1 MRLYQIIL
9 LILAVL
15 FAVTGFL
22 RSRAIKKQ
30 QTAKPEPDK
39 KSNRKRAWW
48 IVLAMIGIWLFL
60 IELLAIASDKTEGQI
75 LLLGLGAKRVQLFG
89 LSLSRTVIDA
99 WIIIA
104 VLLLLAVLIRV
115 FYIPKFK
122 SRPKGI
128 QNVLEGTVES
138 ISKRRRKREK
148 RPIDPAKRAK
158 RKKILFIGLVVT
170 AIWLVVVGLL
180 ALIFGK
186 PESEGLQLA
195 LGAERVNLFGLNL
208 SRTIIDSWI
217 IIAVLT
223 LLALLIRIFCIPKF
237 TDKPKG
243 LQNLLEAA
251 VEALSNYSGTQVHT
265 MKMSMSFGAYLFTLV
280 LFMVGCAILELFG
293 ERAPTA
299 DLTMTFAMALIT
311 FFLLNYYGIKHKG
324 IKGRL
329 KSLGS
334 PTKIILPI
342 RMVCDL
348 AIPVSLACR
357 LFGNMLGGMIVMDL
371 LYSALGS
378 FAVGIPSV
386 IGLYFNVFHPLI
398 QAFIFV
404 TLTLSYIEEAT
415 E

>member
-1 MRLYQIIL
+1 MELYQIVL
-9 LILAVL
+9 LVVAAVI
-15 FAVTGFL
+15 AVAGFL
-22 RSRAIKKQ
+22 WNRAVKKRLATLQ
-30 QTAKPEPDK
+30 EPDK
-39 KSNRKRAWW
+39 KLKKKKTWSLVLS
-48 IVLAMIGIWLFL
+48 IVGAWLFVA
-60 IELLAIASDKTEGQI
+60 ELLA
-75 LLLGLGAKRVQLFG
+75 V
-89 LSLSRTVIDA
+89 
-99 WIIIA
+99 
-104 VLLLLAVLIRV
+104 
-115 FYIPKFK
+115 
-122 SRPKGI
+122 
-128 QNVLEGTVES
+128 
-138 ISKRRRKREK
+138 
-148 RPIDPAKRAK
+148 
-158 RKKILFIGLVVT
+158 
-170 AIWLVVVGLL
+170 
-180 ALIFGK
+180 IFGK

-208 SRTIIDSWI
+208 SRTVIDSWI
-217 IIAVLT
+217 IMAVLI
-223 LLALLIRIFCIPKF
+223 LLALLIRIFCVPKF

-251 VEALSNYSGTQVHT
+251 VEALSNYSGSQVHT